1 MDVALV
7 IPSKDN
13 VQDDYEMMLD
23 SIGELIKQ
31 FSVLRNSSHFA
42 IIQYGKNAKVS
53 VTMTDLSK
61 DDKRL
66 WTKLEE
72 VIRNLRDNSTDLGI
86 GSNIS
91 NALKTVAEDVFNE
104 DNDLR
109 PTSIDLVILVARE
122 LAVDDDTERVI
133 KDLEVAH
140 GNLRDSDL
148 SL

>member
-31 FSVLRNSSHFA
+31 FSVLRNSFHFA

-61 DDKRL
+61 DDKRS

-72 VIRNLRDNSTDLGI
+72 VIRNLRDKSTDLGI

-122 LAVDDDTERVI
+122 LAVDYDTERVI

-140 GNLRDSDL
+140 GNLRDSHL